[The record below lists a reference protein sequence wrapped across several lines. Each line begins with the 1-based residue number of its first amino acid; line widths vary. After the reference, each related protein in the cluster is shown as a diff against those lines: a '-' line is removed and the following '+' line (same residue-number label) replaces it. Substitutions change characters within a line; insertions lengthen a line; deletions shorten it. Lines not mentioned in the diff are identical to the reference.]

1 MKSYLDL
8 VPISAKVHRKQNRM
22 SIICIVLAVFLVTAI
37 FGMADMFIR
46 GQILQAQQEKGNWHI
61 GIRNISDEDAN
72 LIASRPEVAAVAD
85 YGVLNYRGEQGYTLS
100 GKNVAICGSNESA
113 VTEIF
118 ATLDKGAFPS
128 NENEALVTNNAKNML
143 HLEIGEQIV
152 ITMPDGSERTYTI
165 SGFMNNAAKL
175 MGEDSYGV
183 FLTTESFRAIYPDG
197 TGSNPADYTM
207 RYVQF
212 KSARNIQSNIA
223 VIKQQFGL
231 SDEQVSENTELLGLL
246 GQSRNSFM
254 LQVYAVAVI
263 LFILVLVAGVL
274 MITSSMNSNVAQ
286 RTEFFG
292 MVRCIGTTP
301 KQVMRLVRKEA
312 LNWCRFA
319 IPLGVAGGIVLVWV
333 LCFILRQLSPE
344 FFGGMPAFSI
354 SYPSVIAGIVVGLLT
369 VLLAARS
376 PAKKASKVSPL
387 AAVSG
392 NANDLQPVKKAA
404 NTKFF
409 KIETSLG
416 IHHAKASKK
425 NFILM
430 IGSFSV
436 SIILFLAF
444 SVTIDF
450 MNHTLTPLQPWTAD
464 ISVISPENTCSVKA
478 EYIEELRQNSAVK
491 NAYGRMFAYNVPV
504 IVNGEEKA
512 VDLISYEDMQF
523 DWAKDYLLSGS
534 LEKAQSETNTGLIVF
549 DSQNDIE
556 AGNVIT
562 LNLNGSQ
569 ADLEI
574 VGVVSQCP
582 FNNSPGVGKLIC
594 SEDTFRKLTGETD
607 YTIIDIQLFK
617 NATENDVRDIH
628 SLVGSQYTFSDER
641 MGNSNTRG
649 AYYCFGLFIYGFLVL
664 IALITLCNIINSI
677 AMSVAAKMKQY
688 GAFRAIGLSNRQLAK
703 MIVAEASAYAITGI
717 ICGSILGIVCNKILF
732 SKLITYHWGDAWS
745 VPLVELGIIIV
756 VVVIAV
762 ILAVRNPIK
771 KMKEIS
777 IVDTISAS

>member
-46 GQILQAQQEKGNWHI
+46 GQILQAQQENGNWHI
-61 GIRNISDEDAN
+61 GIRNISDEDAK
-72 LIASRPEVAAVAD
+72 LIASRPEVAAAAD
-85 YGVLNYRGEQGYTLS
+85 YGVFNYRGGQGYTLS
-100 GKNVAICGSNESA
+100 GKNVAVCGSSESA

-118 ATLDKGAFPS
+118 AALDKGSFPA
-128 NENEALVTNNAKNML
+128 NGDEALVTNNAKNML

-152 ITMPDGSERTYTI
+152 ITMPDGSERAYTI
-165 SGFMNNAAKL
+165 SGFMNNTVGI
-175 MGEDSYGV
+175 MSRDSYGV
-183 FLTTESFRAIYPDG
+183 CLATESFRAIYPDG
-197 TGSNPADYTM
+197 ASSNPADYTM
-207 RYVQF
+207 RLLQF
-212 KSARNIQSNIA
+212 KSTRNIQSNIA
-223 VIKQQFGL
+223 EIKQQFGL

-246 GQSRNSFM
+246 GQSSNSFM
-254 LQVYAVAVI
+254 LQVYAVAAI
-263 LFILVLVAGVL
+263 LFILVLIAGVL

-319 IPLGVAGGIVLVWV
+319 IPLGVAGGIVLIWV

-344 FFGGMPAFSI
+344 FFGGMPTFSI

-534 LEKAQSETNTGLIVF
+534 LEKVQSENNTGLIVF
-549 DSQNDIE
+549 DSENNIE

-574 VGVVSQCP
+574 AGVVSQCP

-607 YTIIDIQLFK
+607 YTIIDIQLSK

-628 SLVGSQYTFSDER
+628 SLVGSQYIFSDER

-703 MIVAEASAYAITGI
+703 MIVAEASAYAVTGI
-717 ICGSILGIVCNKILF
+717 ICGSVLGIICNKILF

-745 VPLVELGIIIV
+745 VPLVDLGIIIIV
-756 VVVIAV
+756 VAIAV
-762 ILAVRNPIK
+762 ILAVSNPIR
-771 KMKEIS
+771 KMKETS

>member
-1 MKSYLDL
+1 MKNYLDL

-46 GQILQAQQEKGNWHI
+46 GQILQTQQENGNWHI
-61 GIRNISDEDAN
+61 GIRNISDEDAT
-72 LIASRPEVAAVAD
+72 LISSRPEVAILAD
-85 YGVLNYRGEQGYTLS
+85 YGVLNYRGEQDYTLS
-100 GKNVAICGSNESA
+100 GKNVVICGSSESH

-118 ATLDKGAFPS
+118 NTLDEGQFPT
-128 NENEALVTNNAKNML
+128 NENEALITNNTKDML
-143 HLEIGEQIV
+143 DLEIGEQIV
-152 ITMPDGSERTYTI
+152 ITLPNGDEMSYTI
-165 SGFMNNAAKL
+165 SGFLNNAAKL
-175 MGEDSYGV
+175 MSEDSYGV
-183 FLTTESFRAIYPDG
+183 FLTTEGFRAIYPNDIS
-197 TGSNPADYTM
+197 SNPSDYTM

-212 KSARNIQSNIA
+212 NNTRNIQHSIA
-223 VIKQQFGL
+223 EIKQQFGL

-246 GQSRNSFM
+246 GQSSNSFM
-254 LQVYAVAVI
+254 LQVYAVAVV
-263 LFILVLVAGVL
+263 LFILVLIAGIL

-319 IPLGVAGGIVLVWV
+319 IPLGVVGGIVLVWV
-333 LCFILRQLSPE
+333 LCAILRQLSPE

-491 NAYGRMFAYNVPV
+491 NAYGRMFAYCVPV
-504 IVNGEEKA
+504 IVNGGEKV
-512 VDLISYEDMQF
+512 VDLISYEDTQF

-594 SEDTFRKLTGETD
+594 SEDTFRKLTGETN
-607 YTIIDIQLFK
+607 YTIIDIQLSK

-703 MIVAEASAYAITGI
+703 MIVAEASTYAITGI
-717 ICGSILGIVCNKILF
+717 ICGSILGITCNKVLF
-732 SKLITYHWGDAWS
+732 GKLITHHWGDAWS

-756 VVVIAV
+756 VVAIAV

-771 KMKEIS
+771 KMKETS

>member
-37 FGMADMFIR
+37 FGMADMFIK
-46 GQILQAQQEKGNWHI
+46 GQILQAQQESGNWHI
-61 GIRNISDEDAN
+61 GIKSISDEDAN

-212 KSARNIQSNIA
+212 KGARNIQGNITD
-223 VIKQQFGL
+223 IKQQFGL
-231 SDEQVSENTELLGLL
+231 SDEQVSENTKLLGLL
-246 GQSRNSFM
+246 GQSSNSFM
-254 LQVYAVAVI
+254 LYVYAVAVV
-263 LFILVLVAGVL
+263 LFILVLIAGIL
-274 MITSSMNSNVAQ
+274 MITSSMNSNVVQ

-319 IPLGVAGGIVLVWV
+319 IPLGVAGGIVLLWV

-392 NANDLQPVKKAA
+392 NANALQPVKKAA

-504 IVNGEEKA
+504 IVNGEEKV

-523 DWAKDYLLSGS
+523 DWARDYLLSGS
-534 LEKAQSETNTGLIVF
+534 LEKAQSENNTGLIVF

-594 SEDTFRKLTGETD
+594 SENAFRKLTGETD
-607 YTIIDIQLFK
+607 YTIIDIQLSK

-771 KMKEIS
+771 KMKGIS

>member
-1 MKSYLDL
+1 MKNYLDL

-61 GIRNISDEDAN
+61 GIRNISDEDAT
-72 LIASRPEVAAVAD
+72 LISSRPEVAILAD
-85 YGVLNYRGEQGYTLS
+85 YGVLNYRGEQDYTLS
-100 GKNVAICGSNESA
+100 GKNVVICGSSESH

-118 ATLDKGAFPS
+118 NTLDEGQFPT
-128 NENEALVTNNAKNML
+128 NENEALITNNAKDML
-143 HLEIGEQIV
+143 DLEIGEQIV
-152 ITMPDGSERTYTI
+152 ITLPNGDEMSYTI
-165 SGFMNNAAKL
+165 SGLLNNATKL
-175 MGEDSYGV
+175 MSEDSYGV
-183 FLTTESFRAIYPDG
+183 FLTTEGFRAIYPNDIS
-197 TGSNPADYTM
+197 SNPSDYTM

-212 KSARNIQSNIA
+212 NNTRNIQHSIA
-223 VIKQQFGL
+223 EIKQQFGL

-246 GQSRNSFM
+246 GQSSNSFM
-254 LQVYAVAVI
+254 LQVYAVAVV
-263 LFILVLVAGVL
+263 LFILVLIAGIL

-319 IPLGVAGGIVLVWV
+319 IPLGVVGGIVLVWV
-333 LCFILRQLSPE
+333 LCAILRQLSPE

-491 NAYGRMFAYNVPV
+491 NAYGRMFAYGVPV
-504 IVNGEEKA
+504 IVNGGEKV
-512 VDLISYEDMQF
+512 VDLISYEDTQF

-607 YTIIDIQLFK
+607 YTIIDIQLSK
-617 NATENDVRDIH
+617 KATENDVRDIH
-628 SLVGSQYTFSDER
+628 SLVGSQYTLSDER

-703 MIVAEASAYAITGI
+703 MIVAEASTYAITGI
-717 ICGSILGIVCNKILF
+717 ICGSILGITCNKVLF
-732 SKLITYHWGDAWS
+732 GKLITHHWGDAWS

-756 VVVIAV
+756 VVAIAV

-771 KMKEIS
+771 KMKETS

>member
-37 FGMADMFIR
+37 FGMADMLIR

-319 IPLGVAGGIVLVWV
+319 IPLGVVGGIVLVWV

-478 EYIEELRQNSAVK
+478 EYIEELWQNSAVK

-504 IVNGEEKA
+504 IVNGEEKV

-549 DSQNDIE
+549 DSQNNIE

-569 ADLEI
+569 ADVEI
-574 VGVVSQCP
+574 VGVISQCP

-664 IALITLCNIINSI
+664 IALITLFNIINSI

-703 MIVAEASAYAITGI
+703 MIVAEASTYAITGI
-717 ICGSILGIVCNKILF
+717 ICGSVLGIVCNKILF
-732 SKLITYHWGDAWS
+732 SKLITYYWGDAWS

-756 VVVIAV
+756 VVAIAV
-762 ILAVRNPIK
+762 ILAVRNPIR
-771 KMKEIS
+771 KMKETS